1 MTTLQPAGSDGSLPP
16 AGGGVWISISDLAK
30 RKGIHRQSAKE
41 RVDRLVERG
50 VLETRFQ
57 GRSRMVDLAAFDRAV
72 GQVGDSAK
80 EQAEETKRQIN
91 IEETPPRLRDAQTE
105 RAQYEARLKALDL
118 AERQG
123 ELVPIKD
130 LDRALV
136 RAATA
141 ITRVLDQSLSWSSDL
156 AEAAA
161 NGGQPAVSRV
171 LRQKGQAQRQAVAK
185 ALADL
190 VEAGKLEEA
199 EGGTETELF
208 EE

>member
-1 MTTLQPAGSDGSLPP
+1 MTTLQPAGSDASLPP

-50 VLETRFQ
+50 VLETRFE

-72 GQVGDSAK
+72 GQVGDSTK

-91 IEETPPRLRDAQTE
+91 IEETTPRLRDAQTE

-130 LDRALV
+130 LERALV

-141 ITRVLDQSLSWSSDL
+141 ITRILDQSLNWSGDL

-161 NGGQPAVSRV
+161 NGGQSAVSRV

-190 VEAGKLEEA
+190 VEAGKIEEA
-199 EGGTETELF
+199 EGGSETELF

>member
-1 MTTLQPAGSDGSLPP
+1 MTTLQPAGSDTSLPP
-16 AGGGVWISISDLAK
+16 VDGVWISISDLAK

-50 VLETRFQ
+50 VLETRFE

-72 GQVGDSAK
+72 GQVGDRAK

-91 IEETPPRLRDAQTE
+91 IEETTPRLRDAQTE

-130 LDRALV
+130 LERALV

-141 ITRVLDQSLSWSSDL
+141 ITRILDQSMNWSADL

-199 EGGTETELF
+199 YGGSETELF